1 MGLQHVRDPSRLD
14 NSDYGEFCDWVKE
27 FLGDDRSLPHRPE
40 HMVAEQIT
48 LANNYNV
55 KLDAY
60 KSARD
65 GQAVAK
71 QNMDNALKALRQ
83 KLRWMQI
90 ILPTL
95 TPGNDEILKGFGL
108 HKPVPEKVA
117 DVKNYA
123 DAAWTHWQTVREE
136 QLFAP
141 LQSETDELGAFI
153 TAFETA
159 RESQVFYTAET
170 AQRQNEMDTAR
181 AEHNTRERAIF
192 TWYRGYYQDPQDDYW
207 TQTPWGKAPE
217 KIDDKFPAPGMLM
230 YDQFRNDFSW
240 QSVPEATG
248 YELEIVNKTTQETIT
263 IATPNNQKR
272 QELIKGDYAVKV
284 RAVKAAS
291 EPTYS
296 KWSGEVLFT
305 IKSAPGLFKYNPG
318 LKELSWDS
326 VAGATMYE
334 VRKGISF
341 TPVYLGPDTKF
352 VLDLPAGQ
360 YQFRVRGGDEMA
372 NWWSEWSETLIVDV

>member
-48 LANNYNV
+48 LADNYNV

-90 ILPTL
+90 ILPSL

-108 HKPVPEKVA
+108 HRPVPDKVA

-123 DAAWTHWQTVREE
+123 DAVWTHWQTVREE

-141 LQSETDELGAFI
+141 IQAETDELGAFI

-181 AEHNTRERAIF
+181 EAHNTLERAIF
-192 TWYRGYYQDPQDDYW
+192 TWYRGNYQDPQDNYW
-207 TQTPWGKAPE
+207 EQTPWGKAPE
-217 KIDDKFPAPGMLM
+217 KEDDKFPAPGMLM
-230 YDQFRNDFSW
+230 YDMFRNDFSW
-240 QSVPEATG
+240 QAVPEATG
-248 YELEIVNKTTQETIT
+248 YELEILNKSTQEKIT
-263 IATPNNQKR
+263 IETDKNQKR
-272 QELIKGDYAVKV
+272 LELAKGDYETKV

-291 EPTYS
+291 DTTYS
-296 KWSGEVLFT
+296 KWSGDVLFV
-305 IKSAPGLFKYNPG
+305 IKPAPGQFKYNPG
-318 LKELSWDS
+318 LKELSWDA

-334 VRKGISF
+334 VRKDGSF
-341 TPVYLGPDTKF
+341 APVYLGPDTKC

-360 YQFRVRGGDEMA
+360 YKFRVRGGDEMA
-372 NWWSEWSETLIVDV
+372 NWWSEWSETLTVTL

>member
-14 NSDYGEFCDWVKE
+14 NSDYGEFCDWIAE

-48 LANNYNV
+48 LADNYNV

-90 ILPTL
+90 ILPSL

-108 HKPVPEKVA
+108 HRPVPDKVA

-181 AEHNTRERAIF
+181 EAHNTLERAIF
-192 TWYRGYYQDPQDDYW
+192 TWYRGYYQDPQDNYW
-207 TQTPWGKAPE
+207 EQTPWGKAPE
-217 KIDDKFPAPGMLM
+217 KEDDKFPAPKMLM

-240 QSVPEATG
+240 EQVSGATG
-248 YELEIVNKTTQETIT
+248 YELEIINKTTQETTT
-263 IATPNNQKR
+263 IETPANQKR
-272 QELIKGDYAVKV
+272 QELAKGDYAVKV
-284 RAVKAAS
+284 RAVKTAS
-291 EPTYS
+291 EPVYS
-296 KWSGEVLFT
+296 KWSGDVLFT
-305 IKSAPGLFKYNPG
+305 IAPAPANFKYDAPTKK
-318 LKELSWDS
+318 LKWNL
-326 VAGATMYE
+326 VVGANIYE
-334 VRKGISF
+334 VRKDGSF
-341 TPVYLGPDTKF
+341 DPIYLGADTEF

-360 YQFRVRGGDEMA
+360 YQFRVRGGNDAE
-372 NWWSEWSETLIVDV
+372 NWWGQWSEILIVNV